1 MRDCMIAPPFCDQST
16 NQCGWPN
23 GAVIYWVSF
32 QMILFFLLSSMI
44 VAIVMNAFDNQ
55 LDTETESEYSSN
67 HELDLDDL
75 IAFNT
80 VWMEHLPA
88 SYSMPV
94 SKLPEFLAHI
104 PADLGGSRFAGKLSQ
119 KHLWQEI
126 KALSIPSDGA
136 TVHYLNVL
144 YALTWHA
151 FWHSSKRTIRKMPQV
166 MHELFTEDC
175 ALVRAQAIRD
185 FDDLIAV
192 NRHTNC
198 RSSPRHGPPQSLEWC
213 KRITAHL
220 VMATIVFQKVWR
232 KIRVRRLTKIKRL
245 QNTQQFIPAKFYC
258 SHDTVDFRLVQA
270 DENLRMEHEQLVGAQ
285 ETNHTLLEQ
294 VRRLEVENQELKARL
309 AAGVS
314 AIAAPEIS
322 LSDRPHS
329 PTSATAMEPCAAASS
344 ATVPASDLEFQT
356 HSIDDRASSATVST
370 EPECLTHSVDDRATS
385 ATASMEPA
393 AVSSASVLASSLEF
407 QTHSVEDRE
416 IAVLTSGISV
426 LEVKT
431 EDRVDATD
439 SPERPV
445 AITDGESPVSMPEP
459 EPEPEVQEQPL
470 ESQVILAESAAP
482 VSDVVL
488 IEFDPDDLDHLG
500 LDESHFVQAQVQAH
514 VRVQGPAAPSS
525 DFDLDD
531 ESTWG

>member
-198 RSSPRHGPPQSLEWC
+198 CSSPRHGPPQSLEWC

-356 HSIDDRASSATVST
+356 HSVDDQASSV
-370 EPECLTHSVDDRATS
+370 
-385 ATASMEPA
+385 TASMEPA
-393 AVSSASVLASSLEF
+393 AASSATAPASSLEF
-407 QTHSVEDRE
+407 QTLSVDDRA

-431 EDRVDATD
+431 EDPVDAAD
-439 SPERPV
+439 SLERPV
-445 AITDGESPVSMPEP
+445 AIPEGESPVAMPEP
-459 EPEPEVQEQPL
+459 ESEVQEQPL
-470 ESQVILAESAAP
+470 ESQVISAHSAAP
-482 VSDVVL
+482 VSEVVL

-500 LDESHFVQAQVQAH
+500 LDESHFVQAH
-514 VRVQGPAAPSS
+514 VRGQGPAASS
-525 DFDLDD
+525 PDFDLDD